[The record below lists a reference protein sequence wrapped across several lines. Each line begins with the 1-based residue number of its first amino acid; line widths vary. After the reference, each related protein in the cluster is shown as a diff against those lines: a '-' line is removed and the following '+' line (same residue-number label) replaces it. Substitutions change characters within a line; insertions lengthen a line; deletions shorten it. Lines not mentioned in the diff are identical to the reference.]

1 MTLQIAQPV
10 SHISCKGVTHAM
22 QQFCVA
28 RQLAKSCA
36 APRGAACV
44 HYGATSSDVEALFH
58 ENLVRMMHIAVRVAT
73 DDGAG
78 SGML

>member
-1 MTLQIAQPV
+1 MQRV
-10 SHISCKGVTHAM
+10 AM
-22 QQFCVA
+22 A
-28 RQLAKSCA
+28 TQLAKSCI

-58 ENLVRMMHIAVRVAT
+58 ENLVRMMHIAVIFVI

-78 SGML
+78 SGVL